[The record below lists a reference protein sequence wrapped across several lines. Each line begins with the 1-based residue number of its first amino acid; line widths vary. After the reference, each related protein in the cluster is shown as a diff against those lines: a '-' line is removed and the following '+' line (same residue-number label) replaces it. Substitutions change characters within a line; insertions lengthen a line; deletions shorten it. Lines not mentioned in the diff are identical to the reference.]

1 MTKDNKQLNI
11 DQLRIDGDIQP
22 REELDQ
28 DTVSEYAD
36 RMKNGDKFPP
46 MLAFHDG
53 SDYWLVDGFHRFA
66 AYARNDTHVVFAE
79 VRNGTKR
86 DAALAAVECNAT
98 HGKRRSNADK
108 RRSVMRLLEDAEWGQ
123 WSDREIARRCGV
135 SYMTVSRMRPS
146 LSQSDSEEGKTYG
159 ELCGEAQ
166 TRAYTTK
173 HGTTAT
179 MNTSNIGK
187 SSSTDDEYEEVVID
201 EDTGEVIE
209 NASVIKTTVK
219 QLKHGGPSLP
229 VSDALTFASI
239 AISQLERIMKD
250 DPKRREAIV
259 SVRDWINGN
268 L

>member
-135 SYMTVSRMRPS
+135 SHNFVNTTRSS
-146 LSQSDSEEGKTYG
+146 LSSDDSEESDRT
-159 ELCGEAQ
+159 
-166 TRAYTTK
+166 YTTK

-259 SVRDWINGN
+259 SVRDWIDGN

>member
-135 SYMTVSRMRPS
+135 SDPFVGKARSSLQTVS
-146 LSQSDSEEGKTYG
+146 SEESART
-159 ELCGEAQ
+159 
-166 TRAYTTK
+166 YTTK

>member
-108 RRSVMRLLEDAEWGQ
+108 RRSVMRLLNDDEWAQ

-135 SYMTVSRMRPS
+135 SPDTVNRHRRESS
-146 LSQSDSEEGKTYG
+146 LSESDSDQPRT
-159 ELCGEAQ
+159 
-166 TRAYTTK
+166 YTTK

-259 SVRDWINGN
+259 SVRDWIDGN

>member
-123 WSDREIARRCGV
+123 WSDNEVARRCGV
-135 SYMTVSRMRPS
+135 SPTFVGSNRKS
-146 LSQSDSEEGKTYG
+146 LSTMDSEPRT
-159 ELCGEAQ
+159 
-166 TRAYTTK
+166 YTTK